1 MKYNTHMTKTDTT
14 TVIDRSTLPKNV
26 ESKLVRSVKTLNNIN
41 SDVEELLSDLSFG
54 TITQIKA
61 EDALT
66 KILDKIDK
74 VIVSIENVYS

>member
-1 MKYNTHMTKTDTT
+1 MTKTDTT

-41 SDVEELLSDLSFG
+41 SDVEELLSNLSCG

>member
-1 MKYNTHMTKTDTT
+1 MTKTDTT

-41 SDVEELLSDLSFG
+41 SDVEELLSNLSCG

-66 KILDKIDK
+66 KILDNIDK

>member
-41 SDVEELLSDLSFG
+41 SDVEDLLSNLSCG

-66 KILDKIDK
+66 KILDNIDK
-74 VIVSIENVYS
+74 VIVSIQNVYS